1 MSGLSVDRKRQLKE
15 VGRHGIL
22 LTWLAI
28 ALFPFYWIV
37 TMSLKETVDALA
49 IPPEWIFVPI
59 FDNYLELMRDPDFA
73 VALANS
79 FLVVGGSVLLVLLI
93 GVPGAYALSRYEVPA
108 ERDVMI
114 WILSSRMLP
123 PVAVIVPFFI
133 LYGRLDLL
141 DTRIGLTFI
150 LTTINIA
157 IVVWVMKAF
166 FDGIP
171 PALEEAA
178 MVDGATRFQAFRRV
192 VLPTAIPGI
201 IAVAIISFIFGWI
214 ELVFSLVLT
223 GTETRTAP
231 IYMYQFIGSRSID
244 WGMLAAASTVLVM
257 PIVLFLVLV
266 NKYLAAGLSFGVA
279 LKE

>member
-1 MSGLSVDRKRQLKE
+1 MSAISTDRRRQLKE
-15 VGRHGIL
+15 IGRHAVLFGWL
-22 LTWLAI
+22 LF
-28 ALFPFYWIV
+28 ALFPFLWILS
-37 TMSLKETVDALA
+37 MSLKSTADALA
-49 IPPEWIFVPI
+49 MPPEWIFVPT
-59 FDNYLELMRDPDFA
+59 FENYIELMRDPEFA
-73 VALANS
+73 YALGNS
-79 FLVVGGSVLLVLLI
+79 FLVVGGSVLVVLLI
-93 GVPGAYALSRYEVPA
+93 GIPGAYAISRYDIPA

-133 LYGRLDLL
+133 LYNRVGLL
-141 DTRIGLTFI
+141 DTRIGLTFM

-171 PALEEAA
+171 VALEEAA

-192 VLPTAIPGI
+192 VIPAALPGI

-231 IYMYQFIGSRSID
+231 IYMYQFIGSRQID
-244 WGMLAAASTVLVM
+244 WGMLAAASSVLVM
-257 PIVLFLVLV
+257 PIALFLVFV